1 MATQNPLERTL
12 LLALGAAALTRER
25 VQEVVDEVVRRGEL
39 TRREGKEL
47 VDDLVERASAQGGG
61 LRDRLDANL
70 QDLFRQ
76 WGLATHTEWE
86 ELNLKVAQLE
96 HRLSLLEGTPPAAG
110 DSDAAAA
117 GGSDSTAAGG
127 QTPPHSPAPA
137 EGSAP
142 SSAAKPP
149 KATPSA

>member
-1 MATQNPLERTL
+1 MTGQNPLEKTL

-47 VDDLVERASAQGGG
+47 VDDLMERASEEGSG
-61 LRDRLDANL
+61 LRQRFDHNL

-76 WGLATHTEWE
+76 WGLATHSEWE

-96 HRLSLLEGTPPAAG
+96 HRLSLLEGAPPTSSEAG
-110 DSDAAAA
+110 EQ
-117 GGSDSTAAGG
+117 TAA
-127 QTPPHSPAPA
+127 S
-137 EGSAP
+137 GSAHE
-142 SSAAKPP
+142 
-149 KATPSA
+149 

>member
-1 MATQNPLERTL
+1 MSREQADVAAQNPLERTL

-47 VDDLVERASAQGGG
+47 VDDLMERASDQGTG
-61 LRDRLDANL
+61 LRQRFDANL

-76 WGLATHTEWE
+76 WGLATHGEWE

-96 HRLSLLEGTPPAAG
+96 HRLSLLEGAPPAANEPG
-110 DSDAAAA
+110 DEAA
-117 GGSDSTAAGG
+117 
-127 QTPPHSPAPA
+127 
-137 EGSAP
+137 GSAP
-142 SSAAKPP
+142 AQE
-149 KATPSA
+149 

>member
-1 MATQNPLERTL
+1 VAAQNPLERTL

-47 VDDLVERASAQGGG
+47 VDDLMEKASEQGGG
-61 LRDRLDANL
+61 LRERLDANL

-76 WGLATHTEWE
+76 WGLATHAEWE

-96 HRLSLLEGTPPAAG
+96 HRLSLLEGVPAA
-110 DSDAAAA
+110 AVPKNEA
-117 GGSDSTAAGG
+117 GERETSRHD
-127 QTPPHSPAPA
+127 PSPEDAPA
-137 EGSAP
+137 
-142 SSAAKPP
+142 SSGD
-149 KATPSA
+149 TV

>member
-1 MATQNPLERTL
+1 VAGQNPLERTL

-47 VDDLVERASAQGGG
+47 VDDLMGRASDQGSG
-61 LRDRLDANL
+61 LRERFDANL

-76 WGLATHTEWE
+76 WGLATHGEWE

-96 HRLSLLEGTPPAAG
+96 HRLSLLEGAPPATGEAG
-110 DSDAAAA
+110 DEAA
-117 GGSDSTAAGG
+117 SPDS
-127 QTPPHSPAPA
+127 
-137 EGSAP
+137 
-142 SSAAKPP
+142 AKG
-149 KATPSA
+149 